1 MRSLSDFGVESICSL
16 ISFLVFIG
24 GLPLGLG
31 CNSKIPSSKYRF
43 CHAAIR
49 LGLSKLNNSAV
60 SLKDNLSFYLV
71 SITLRLKSSENTCL
85 PILWVKL

>member
-1 MRSLSDFGVESICSL
+1 MGGISSFG
-16 ISFLVFIG
+16 FIG

-31 CNSKIPSSKYRF
+31 CNPKIPSSKYRF

-49 LGLSKLNNSAV
+49 LGLSKLNGSAV

-71 SITLRLKSSENTCL
+71 SRTLRLKSAENIRL
-85 PILWVKL
+85 PIL